1 MCKPKDY
8 PHLVFVRVVKD
19 YGSAVSRPRHDL
31 VSHPQAALQRVSGR
45 VLERHVHAEPEIAR
59 RGVRRDGAVRVQRR
73 KEGERKRRAQHQVA
87 AHHLAGAEERVKKSK
102 HAHGLL
108 TSVEA

>member
-1 MCKPKDY
+1 
-8 PHLVFVRVVKD
+8 
-19 YGSAVSRPRHDL
+19 
-31 VSHPQAALQRVSGR
+31 
-45 VLERHVHAEPEIAR
+45 
-59 RGVRRDGAVRVQRR
+59 VRVQRR